1 MLRLRN
7 RQTFVAHKI
16 VVLAGRIEDTSLLQR
31 RLHEGL
37 RSGVPIL
44 LLFAPEFKER
54 EREKE
59 ASKKRERDQFKGNPA
74 DRNAEP
80 GGDPDVPGVD
90 EEGGHEDSMPTPLSH
105 AQTTL
110 LGRQAMTMK
119 EVLKDLQLRH
129 QVEFECMR
137 KTE

>member
-31 RLHEGL
+31 RRHEGL
-37 RSGVPIL
+37 RSDVPIL
-44 LLFAPEFKER
+44 LLSAPEFKER

-90 EEGGHEDSMPTPLSH
+90 EEGGHEDSIQISTRISRLVCRCGIPGLILPHLPKF
-105 AQTTL
+105 
-110 LGRQAMTMK
+110 R
-119 EVLKDLQLRH
+119 
-129 QVEFECMR
+129 
-137 KTE
+137 